1 MARLVPL
8 PPHGFEEVLVPERPV
23 KDAYARQEIDQIRRD
38 VKTIEDKLKEV
49 CVPTEEVREWEFIV
63 KRTSTGMNI
72 KAKAK

>member
-8 PPHGFEEVLVPERPV
+8 PPHGFEEVLVPEPRA
-23 KDAYARQEIDQIRRD
+23 KDRYARQEIDQLRHD
-38 VKTIEDKLKEV
+38 VKTIEDKLREV

-63 KRTSTGMNI
+63 KRTETGMTI